1 MPANGADVILNAQ
14 WGQLKGAEIR
24 EAVTSTYYTTARWR
38 RKIFYLPSGQAG
50 KSFIIEEVTKVIH
63 KFNSDSSLSPVALMM
78 VSIMFPLIL
87 QKPSAKSETA
97 DLIKYLDRRLNYWK
111 EGRVLELLSEG
122 KAIQN
127 QMSQKK
133 KKP

>member
-14 WGQLKGAEIR
+14 WRQLKGAEIR

-50 KSFIIEEVTKVIH
+50 KSFITEEVTKVIH